1 MLQILEKDNKEVV
14 KSEKEESDTAI
25 FETLC
30 FEKYKVEE
38 IQVLNKHLIE
48 RKVFSSTKNKN
59 KKRME
64 YSKNDTILLV
74 VTLVLLS
81 TKEGKI
87 YRLYKY

>member
-1 MLQILEKDNKEVV
+1 MKAIRLFLKHYVL
-14 KSEKEESDTAI
+14 KSTRWRKFKCSI
-25 FETLC
+25 
-30 FEKYKVEE
+30 
-38 IQVLNKHLIE
+38 KHLIE

-81 TKEGKI
+81 TKEEKI
-87 YRLYKY
+87 